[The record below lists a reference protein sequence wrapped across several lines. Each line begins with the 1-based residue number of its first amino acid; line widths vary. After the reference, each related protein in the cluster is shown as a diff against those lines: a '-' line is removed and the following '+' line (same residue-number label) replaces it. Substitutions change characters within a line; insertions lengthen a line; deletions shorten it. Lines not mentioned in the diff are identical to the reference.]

1 MKKTRIIVVF
11 ALLLITMSCSLVW
24 AGATVKLGFEPGGDL
39 STNISGYTL
48 GYGVDSGVS
57 VAGEYLI
64 ALNDKVE
71 VGGGLEYQLNR
82 NVRGLETGFSFIP
95 VYGMAKVKAPFSTG
109 LNTYFTAKIGYNYL
123 TLDEKVAGFDYGGG
137 LYYGIGFGIDLND
150 KFTVDAEYAVHEG
163 ELGYILK
170 QPFDYSKVRFGV
182 GYKF

>member
-11 ALLLITMSCSLVW
+11 ALLLLIMSCSLVW
-24 AGATVKLGFEPGGDL
+24 AGTTVKLGFEPGGDL